1 MRRNQRGIAL
11 ITVLLVM
18 SLALLITAGML
29 RSHRLALNSSA
40 QQIQGCFLQ
49 LVSQFFGNH
58 GTASQGSNIIHHGF
72 SSVAESGSLD
82 SHAFEGASKLVQDK
96 SSQRFPFHI
105 FTDDQQFSSLLDDLL

>member
-40 QQIQGCFLQ
+40 QQIHQLQ
-49 LVSQFFGNH
+49 LRTLAFAGETWAREHLRTLIRDPMVAV
-58 GTASQGSNIIHHGF
+58 ASGQ
-72 SSVAESGSLD
+72 A
-82 SHAFEGASKLVQDK
+82 
-96 SSQRFPFHI
+96 
-105 FTDDQQFSSLLDDLL
+105 